1 MLSAADEA
9 PGHADG
15 IRGGVRLVV
24 LMLLGLAAVVL
35 ALVGPLPHAILA
47 GPSVGD
53 VIGVLIG
60 AVGVGV
66 VLMAFRMAV
75 AGRRLAVKVGL
86 AVVAVFVVVQWLVW
100 PAINA
105 GLATNAPRPVVP
117 RAWALGLRGARDV
130 SFVARDGVRL
140 SGWWVPGAGTATVV
154 VLHGSHGTRMDVI
167 PVLKDASRRW
177 VRRSRV

>member
-1 MLSAADEA
+1 
-9 PGHADG
+9 
-15 IRGGVRLVV
+15 
-24 LMLLGLAAVVL
+24 MLLGLAAVVL

-66 VLMAFRMAV
+66 VLDGVPRWLSQ
-75 AGRRLAVKVGL
+75 GGGLRSRWRL

-117 RAWALGLRGARDV
+117 RGVGPRACGEHAMSASWRGMAC
-130 SFVARDGVRL
+130 AC
-140 SGWWVPGAGTATVV
+140 PAGGFRAPSTATVV

-167 PVLKDASRRW
+167 PYLRMLHDAGYGVLAYDARGHG
-177 VRRSRV
+177 RSSGQTNALGWKGGR